1 MFLHLHRSRLCQVLD
16 LYKDV
21 EPLSQV
27 LREDVSVKCLLY
39 KHENMDSLH
48 PEEKQCYKKS
58 RGRSHSNKKRLQ
70 TGKALS
76 KAAHIGKTS
85 SRPVLHSPQAPAF
98 QEFWWKGR
106 GCPQEQPP
114 QGSISSSLTHTALPG
129 DGK

>member
-48 PEEKQCYKKS
+48 P
-58 RGRSHSNKKRLQ
+58 
-70 TGKALS
+70 GKALS